1 MGAIQR
7 FGEHRTQLEQPTCR
21 RTTTG
26 TEVAWR
32 PRMSDRSPSPR
43 RLARVLVAA
52 WAAAVVLLVGAPARA
67 QVNAEALRST
77 LRQNP
82 NFLWLEGA
90 LVGRT
95 GNTETMTF
103 SASAF
108 GGLTS
113 EPHLF
118 FSRLSADYGQAR
130 GDTTVARWMA
140 HVRYNYRLTSF
151 TALETL
157 AQVQHDRFRRLAV
170 RDLYGAGLRFD
181 FLRVDDVELFAGTT
195 YLFEHEVLEAVPGSA
210 SYKHF
215 WHRSSN
221 YAGVNMRAAPLV
233 ELSSV
238 TYAQPRFDRPLD
250 FRILSE
256 TLVSFTISKLLSA
269 RISASIWYDNRPP
282 FGVRTYDVEI
292 KNSLVVKLQ

>member
-1 MGAIQR
+1 
-7 FGEHRTQLEQPTCR
+7 
-21 RTTTG
+21 
-26 TEVAWR
+26 
-32 PRMSDRSPSPR
+32 MSDRSLSPR
-43 RLARVLVAA
+43 KLARGIAAAWVAAIIVLVA
-52 WAAAVVLLVGAPARA
+52 APARA

-77 LRQNP
+77 LRTNP

-118 FSRLSADYGQAR
+118 FSRLSADYGLAR
-130 GDTTVARWMA
+130 GTTTVARWMA
-140 HVRYNYRLTSF
+140 HARYNYRLTSF
-151 TALETL
+151 VALETL
-157 AQVQHDRFRRLAV
+157 AQVQHDSFRRLAV

-181 FLRVDDVELFAGTT
+181 FLRVDEVELFAGTT
-195 YLFEHEVLEAVPGSA
+195 YLFEHEVLESVPGSTG
-210 SYKHF
+210 YKDF

-221 YAGVNMRAAPLV
+221 YVGVNMRVAPLV

-238 TYAQPRFDRPLD
+238 SYAQPRFDRPLD

-256 TLVSFTISKLLSA
+256 TLVSFAISKLLSA
-269 RISASIWYDNRPP
+269 RVSATVWYDNRPP